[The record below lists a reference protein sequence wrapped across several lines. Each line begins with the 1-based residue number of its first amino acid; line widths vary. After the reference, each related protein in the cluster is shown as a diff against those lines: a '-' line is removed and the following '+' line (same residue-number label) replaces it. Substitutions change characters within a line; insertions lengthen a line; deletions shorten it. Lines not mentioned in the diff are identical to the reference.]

1 MANKLERAKALA
13 TEHYST
19 WGQWVI
25 ECLDDA
31 DLEKELEL
39 EKEYNDLKEW
49 VEIRERI
56 ADAHEET
63 ERSSY

>member
-1 MANKLERAKALA
+1 MTSKLERAKALA

-31 DLEKELEL
+31 DLEKQLEEYDSL
-39 EKEYNDLKEW
+39 ENW
-49 VEIRERI
+49 VEIRERV
-56 ADAHEET
+56 ADAHEELF
-63 ERSSY
+63 RSSH